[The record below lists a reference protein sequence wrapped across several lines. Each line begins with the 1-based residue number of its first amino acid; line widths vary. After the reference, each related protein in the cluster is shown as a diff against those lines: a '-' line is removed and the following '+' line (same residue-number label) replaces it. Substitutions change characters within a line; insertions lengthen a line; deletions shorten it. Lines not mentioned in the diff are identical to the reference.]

1 MAAPFLL
8 PFAQISYQ
16 MGAGFVNSFFS
27 PPVFDIMRKNRE
39 RGEPAMLNLLYARAG
54 RDIRGELLARMARSE
69 ARRRL
74 LIVPEQYSHEAERAM
89 CAAITGRASMD
100 CEVLSF
106 TRLAGRLT
114 DAAGGG
120 AAPMLDAGGRMLL
133 MYAALRKVSDA
144 LCTYRAASRKPA
156 FLTGLLATVDEC
168 RSYRVSPEALIS
180 AGEELGGRQGDKIRD
195 LGLIYAAYQAL
206 ESEGAADPR
215 GRLDRLA
222 VQLQDTRW
230 GAGMAF
236 YVYGFTDF
244 TPQEEQVLSALM
256 SQGDL
261 TVALVCGGIDPAGI
275 FQPAQRAAWR
285 LIALAG
291 KNAAPVQEEALER
304 ELPRRPSL
312 AFLERHLFGAD
323 PETPWAGDCAV
334 TRIAAVTP
342 RQEAEW
348 CAAEILRLL
357 REENY
362 RCRDIAVCARR
373 LDGYGEL
380 IDSVFARYGVPVFRS
395 AMEDVLEKPVLAL
408 VTSALAAAA
417 EDYPYEELFR
427 YLKTGLTGVTDEER
441 DLLEN
446 YALTWNLKGSAW
458 TRKKPWDMHP
468 EGYGRE
474 FSDEDTALVERLDAL
489 RRRVIAPLEA
499 LRRGKDKTGR
509 GRALA
514 LYQLLEGIGLPARL
528 AQRADSLDGRGER
541 TAAAQYRQLWDILVG
556 GLEQCALLL
565 EDTGLELDEF
575 SRLFSL
581 VLSQYDVGAIPVS
594 LDAVTVGDAPRM
606 AHKEVKALFLLGADS
621 NAIPDCAPSPG
632 MFDNRDRDVLS
643 AMDLELAPKQED
655 RLRREMTIAYETC
668 ARPSDRLY
676 VSYAAGG
683 GDSQKTP
690 CFLWERLGLLF
701 PDSPVADGASPL
713 ARLSAPDA
721 ALELAG
727 GDPAVA
733 NILRQAPGLAPRVER
748 IQDAANWRRGRLS
761 RLAVDELFGPVVP
774 MSATRLDLYNS
785 CHFSHFLRFG
795 LDAKP
800 RQKASF
806 RPSDYG
812 TFVHDVLENTLRQAK
827 EGSIALSDADEVRR
841 MSQEAADRYEREALS
856 GLEDE
861 PARFRC
867 LFQRMKQAALDAAQ
881 SVCAELSV
889 SDFTPAAFELGF
901 GRGRDKA
908 LPPVEVENG
917 VRLRLSGFVDRVDEW
932 LHNGKRYL
940 RVVDYKTGKKSFDF
954 ADLEDGRGLQML
966 LYLFAL
972 SREGERVFGPGE
984 IVPAGVLYVPARTPL
999 VDGERGMTD
1008 EDVQKARDRLLRR
1021 QGLVLDDGDVLFAM
1035 ERTDGEGR
1043 RFLPVSR
1050 GRGGTDYLV
1059 SPGQMDALD
1068 KYITDAL
1075 CAAAGELAA
1084 GNIDADPY
1092 WHSADKNPCRW
1103 CDYKAACHFEEDF
1116 GDAKRYRRAVKAAE
1130 FWQWIK
1136 DREEGGGHGH

>member
-1 MAAPFLL
+1 
-8 PFAQISYQ
+8 
-16 MGAGFVNSFFS
+16 
-27 PPVFDIMRKNRE
+27 
-39 RGEPAMLNLLYARAG
+39 MLDLLYARAG
-54 RDIRGELLARMARSE
+54 QDIRGELLERMDRST

-74 LIVPEQYSHEAERAM
+74 LVVPEQYSHETERAM
-89 CAAITGRASMD
+89 CTALGGASME
-100 CEVLSF
+100 CEALSF

-144 LCTYRAASRKPA
+144 LTTYRAPSRKPA

-168 RSYRVSPEALIS
+168 RSYRVEAGSLIS
-180 AGEELGGRQGDKIRD
+180 AGEELGGRQGDKLRD

-222 VQLQDTRW
+222 KQLQDTQW

-256 SQGDL
+256 AQGEL
-261 TVALVCGGIDPAGI
+261 TVAFVCDTGDDPSGI
-275 FQPAQRAAWR
+275 FQPAFRAARR
-285 LIALAG
+285 LARIA
-291 KNAAPVQEEALER
+291 KDNAVPTKEETLDR
-304 ELPRRPSL
+304 SLPRHPSL
-312 AFLERHLFGAD
+312 IFLEQNLFGAM
-323 PETPWAGDCAV
+323 PEQLWRAQCAL
-334 TRIAAVTP
+334 TRITAATP
-342 RQEAEW
+342 RQEVEW

-362 RCRDIAVCARR
+362 RCRDIAVCVRR
-373 LDGYGEL
+373 LEGYGEL
-380 IDSVFARYGVPVFRS
+380 IESTFARYGIPVFLS

-427 YLKTGLTGVTDEER
+427 YLKTGLTGITEEER

-446 YALTWNLKGSAW
+446 YALTWDLKGSAW

-468 EGYGRE
+468 EGYGRD
-474 FSDEDTALVERLDAL
+474 FSDEDTAFVARLDEL

-499 LRRGKDKTGR
+499 LRRGKNQTGK

-514 LYQLLEGIGLPARL
+514 LYQLLEDIGLPARL
-528 AQRADSLDGRGER
+528 AQRADSLEARGDR
-541 TAAAQYRQLWDILVG
+541 NTAAQYRQLWDILVG

-565 EDTGLELDEF
+565 GGTELELEEF

-606 AHKEVKALFLLGADS
+606 AHKEVKVLFLLGADS
-621 NAIPDCAPSPG
+621 GAIPDCAPSPG
-632 MFDNRDRDVLS
+632 LFSDQDRDVLS
-643 AMDLELAPKQED
+643 AMEVELAPKQED
-655 RLRREMTIAYETC
+655 KLRREMTIAYETC
-668 ARPSDRLY
+668 TRPSQRLY
-676 VSYAAGG
+676 VSYTAA
-683 GDSQKTP
+683 DSKGELQAP
-690 CFLWERLGLLF
+690 CFLWERLAALF
-701 PDSPVADGASPL
+701 PDETVVDGGDL
-713 ARLSAPDA
+713 VARLSAPDA

-727 GDPAVA
+727 RDV
-733 NILRQAPGLAPRVER
+733 NIAAALKQIPGLAERVER
-748 IQDAANWRRGRLS
+748 IQSASRWRRGRLS
-761 RLAVDELFGPVVP
+761 RMAVDELFGPVVP
-774 MSATRLDLYNS
+774 MSATKLDLVNS
-785 CHFSHFLRFG
+785 CHFSYFLRFG

-800 RQKASF
+800 RQKAAF

-812 TFVHDVLENTLRQAK
+812 TFVHDVLENTLREAGRAGISLDDAK
-827 EGSIALSDADEVRR
+827 AVGRL
-841 MSQEAADRYEREALS
+841 SQEAADRYEREVLT

-861 PARFRC
+861 PARFRY
-867 LFQRMKQAALDAAQ
+867 LFQRMKQAALAVTQ

-901 GRGRDKA
+901 GRGERKP
-908 LPPVEVENG
+908 LPPVEVEQG
-917 VRLRLSGFVDRVDEW
+917 VRLQLSGFVDRVDEW
-932 LHNGKRYL
+932 MHNGKRYL

-954 ADLEDGRGLQML
+954 ADVEDGRGLQML

-972 SREGERVFGPGE
+972 SREGQRVLGPGE

-999 VDGERGMTD
+999 VNGERSWSD
-1008 EDVQKARDRLLRR
+1008 EEIQKSRDKLLRR
-1021 QGLVLDDGDVLFAM
+1021 QGLVLDDPEVLSAM
-1035 ERTDGEGR
+1035 ERTQDGY
-1043 RFLPVSR
+1043 RFLPVST
-1050 GRGGTDYLV
+1050 GRGGSDHLAT
-1059 SPGQMDALD
+1059 SRQMDLLD
-1068 KYITDAL
+1068 EFITDAL
-1075 CAAAGELAA
+1075 RRAAGELAQ
-1084 GNIDADPY
+1084 GNIDADPF
-1092 WHSADKNPCRW
+1092 WRGADKNACNW
-1103 CDYKAACHFEEDF
+1103 CDYKSACHFEEGC
-1116 GDAKRYRRAVKAAE
+1116 GDARRYRRSVRAKE
-1130 FWQWIK
+1130 FWDWIMK
-1136 DREEGGGHGH
+1136 RKEGDKGGH